1 MMLSTMLS
9 YLDNINVTSL
19 QWIDDTLAQ
28 EPHISRTKL
37 AERFCEHFDW
47 RTANGRLNKT
57 GCITAL
63 RRLERYG
70 VIQLPKAK
78 IIPCNDPAR
87 RQSLAPYP
95 ARTELRCTLKEL
107 GNIKLVP
114 VNGDREQWHLWQRMV
129 NTWHPLHNSLLCGAR
144 VCYLI
149 QSETEGLLGALS
161 FSSAAWRLGARDK
174 WIGWSDPTRAQNL
187 SKVVNNSRFLILP
200 QVQVPHLA
208 SHVLAKACRKVVEDW
223 ENLYGIR
230 PVLLE
235 TFVDPRY
242 YRGTCYL
249 AAGWQYI
256 GKTSGRGRQDTGD
269 LTEAKLLYCRPLRDD
284 FRSRLGG
291 KEVEYQDWIEEEF
304 AHLELCDKR
313 LKRRLLRI
321 IRDFYTNP
329 LANIPQASGS
339 RAAAKAVYR
348 FFQHPATKL
357 ENTLPGHYEATARRI
372 REQKGVILAV
382 QDTTSLNYGTHS
394 STSGLGPIDAKGT
407 MGIEV
412 HDTMAFTEEGVPL
425 GLIDVQ
431 YWARKEKKN
440 RTVAESVKWLKS
452 LEAAN
457 RVQGQC
463 PRATIISVGDRE
475 ADFYD
480 LFAAVQ
486 PQGAQLLVRA
496 HHSRSL
502 VDSELNLWIHM
513 QRCPVAGTLTVQI
526 PPQKDRKARTA
537 DLAVTFDKVELKQ
550 PAGKADMEPVAMWA
564 VLARETKPPAKG
576 EPLEWLLLTTMKVDD
591 FESACKCI
599 DWYTRRW
606 GIEVFHRTLKSGCK
620 IEERQL
626 TTIDRLGSCLAIDMI
641 VAWRVYYLTMLGRE
655 TPDVPCSVFFAEAE
669 WKALTAHAAR
679 QPEPAAEP
687 PSLYEAI
694 VMVARLGGYIENSRK
709 KPPGTTNMWRGLVA
723 LGWIT
728 DAWCAFAQQHEPQEK
743 PPD

>member
-1 MMLSTMLS
+1 MVLGAMLS
-9 YLDNINVTSL
+9 YLDNIDAASI
-19 QWIDDTLAQ
+19 QWVNDTLDA
-28 EPHISRTKL
+28 EPDICRTQL
-37 AERFCEHFDW
+37 VERFCEHFGW
-47 RTANGRLNKT
+47 RSASGRLNKA
-57 GCITAL
+57 GCATAL
-63 RRLERYG
+63 RRLEGYG
-70 VIQLPKAK
+70 LIHLPKARYL
-78 IIPCNDPAR
+78 PCNDPAR
-87 RQSLAPYP
+87 RRSLEPYP
-95 ARTELRCTLKEL
+95 ARSELRCRLGEL
-107 GNIKLVP
+107 GDIELVP
-114 VNGDREQWHLWQRMV
+114 VNGNREGWRLWQRMV
-129 NTWHPLHNSLLCGAR
+129 NTWHPLHNSRLCGAR

-149 QSETEGLLGALS
+149 RSETEGLLGAMS
-161 FSSAAWRLGARDK
+161 FSSAAWRLDARDK
-174 WIGWSDPTRAQNL
+174 WVGWSDRIRAQNL
-187 SKVVNNSRFLILP
+187 TKVVNNSRFLILP
-200 QVQVPHLA
+200 QVHVPHLA
-208 SHVLAKACRKVVEDW
+208 SHVLAKACRQVVADW
-223 ENLYGIR
+223 ERLYGIR

-235 TFVDPRY
+235 TFVDPRH

-269 LTEAKLLYCRPLRDD
+269 ATGVKTIFCLPLQDD
-284 FRSRLGG
+284 FRRHLGG
-291 KEVEYQDWIEEEF
+291 KAAEYQDWVEEEF
-304 AHLELCDKR
+304 DQLELCDKR
-313 LKRRLLRI
+313 LKQRLLRI
-321 IRDFYTNP
+321 TRDFYANP

-339 RAAAKAVYR
+339 RAAAKATYR

-372 REQKGVILAV
+372 REHKGVILAV
-382 QDTTSLNYGTHS
+382 QDTTSINYGTHS

-412 HDTMAFTEEGVPL
+412 HDTMAFTEDGVPL

-431 YWARKEKKN
+431 YWARKEKKK
-440 RTVAESVKWLKS
+440 RTVSESVKWLKG

-457 RVQGQC
+457 RVQDQC

-513 QRCPVAGTLTVQI
+513 QRRPVAGTLTIQI
-526 PPQKDRKARTA
+526 PPRKDRKSRTA
-537 DLAVTFDKVELKQ
+537 DLAVSFDKVELKQ
-550 PAGKADMEPVAMWA
+550 PAGKADMELVTMWA
-564 VLARETKPPAKG
+564 VLARETEPPADG
-576 EPLEWLLLTTMKVDD
+576 EALEWLLLTTVAVDD
-591 FESACKCI
+591 FESACRRI
-599 DWYTRRW
+599 EWYTRRW

-620 IEERQL
+620 IEKRQL
-626 TTIDRLGSCLAIDMI
+626 TTIDRLGSCLAIDMV

-655 TPDVPCSVFFAEAE
+655 TPDLPCSVFFAEAE

-679 QPEPAAEP
+679 KPEPAVEP

-728 DAWCAFAQQHEPQEK
+728 DAWLAFGEKHEPQKK